1 MKFGKAVLLSML
13 TGAALAAATLA
24 QAETGDIDLIT
35 ASYASGRAVG
45 GNTAFIPDSLSDDG
59 RFVLF
64 FSNSGELVPNDTNGH
79 EDLFVR
85 DRVAGKTT
93 RVNVS
98 SSGAV
103 ANGPLGAAS
112 ISGDGRY
119 VVFASAATNLV
130 PNDTNGKADIF
141 LRDLQNGTTTRVSL
155 AANGAQANGHSNA
168 PTVSTDGRYV
178 AFTSG
183 SSNLVDHV
191 RAGIFVRDRLTQRT
205 SYVKGSAYG
214 YCTNARIS
222 GNGRYV
228 AFECPWHLRQ
238 FADEG
243 HGNANIYLEDLDSG
257 AVRVVAATNRQT
269 RLTDISADGRYVAFY
284 SQPGEL
290 FQAFLFDR
298 VSMRREVVSLSMK
311 DKPGNLHSYNPTVSN
326 DGRYVVFESWAGNLV
341 ADDPNLQEPDIFV
354 RDRQLGTTRRVSV
367 GPPVVRFQPPSLSG
381 DGRVALFSTNGRLT
395 ASDTSDDPFDL
406 YTREL

>member
-1 MKFGKAVLLSML
+1 MKIAKSVLCATLIG
-13 TGAALAAATLA
+13 TALAVATLGH
-24 QAETGDIDLIT
+24 AETGDIDLIT
-35 ASYASGRAVG
+35 AGYASGRAVG
-45 GNTAFIPDSLSDDG
+45 GNTAFIPESLSDDG

-64 FSNSGELVPNDTNGH
+64 FSNSGELVPNDANGH

-85 DRVAGKTT
+85 DRVSGKTT
-93 RVNVS
+93 QVNVS

-119 VVFASAATNLV
+119 VVFASPATNLV
-130 PNDTNGKADIF
+130 PDDTNGKVDIF

-155 AANGAQANGHSNA
+155 AASGGQGNGHSNA

-183 SSNLVDHV
+183 SSNLVNHV
-191 RAGIFVRDRLTQRT
+191 QAGIFVRDRLTQRT
-205 SYVKGSAYG
+205 AFVRGSAYG

-228 AFECPWHLRQ
+228 AFECPWHPRQ

-243 HGNANIYLEDLDSG
+243 HGNYNIYLEDLDSG
-257 AVRVVAATNRQT
+257 AVQVVSATNRQT
-269 RLTDISADGRYVAFY
+269 RLTDISDDGRYVAYF

-290 FQAFLFDR
+290 FQAYLFDR
-298 VSMRREVVSLSMK
+298 LSRRREIVSLSTK
-311 DKPGNLHSYNPTVSN
+311 DKPGNLHSFNPTVSD
-326 DGRYVVFESWAGNLV
+326 DGRYVAFESWAGNLV

-354 RDRQLGTTRRVSV
+354 RDRQLGKTRRVSV
-367 GPPVVRFQPPSLSG
+367 GPPVVRFQPSSLSG
-381 DGRVALFSTNGRLT
+381 DGRIVLFATNGRLT
-395 ASDTSDDPFDL
+395 ASDTSDDPYDL